1 MSYQSVTQQSN
12 SVIETPLLGKIL
24 TALFKMVLPQDI
36 NKLSLI
42 SLLIMLKK
50 IKIIQIKVEIIK
62 NHVSVTSH
70 AI

>member
-50 IKIIQIKVEIIK
+50 IKIIQIKTEIIK

>member
-24 TALFKMVLPQDI
+24 TALFKMVLPQDT

>member
-50 IKIIQIKVEIIK
+50 IKIIQIKIEIIK

>member
-50 IKIIQIKVEIIK
+50 IKITQIKIEIIK

>member
-36 NKLSLI
+36 TKLSLI

-50 IKIIQIKVEIIK
+50 IKIIQIKIEIIK

>member
-36 NKLSLI
+36 NNLSLI

-50 IKIIQIKVEIIK
+50 IKIIQIKIEIIK

>member
-42 SLLIMLKK
+42 SLLIMLRK
-50 IKIIQIKVEIIK
+50 IKIIQIKIEIIK

>member
-12 SVIETPLLGKIL
+12 SVIETPLMGKIL

>member
-36 NKLSLI
+36 NNLSLI

>member
-12 SVIETPLLGKIL
+12 SVIETPLMGKIL

-50 IKIIQIKVEIIK
+50 IKIIQIKIEIIK

>member
-12 SVIETPLLGKIL
+12 SVIETPLMGKIL
-24 TALFKMVLPQDI
+24 TALFKMVSPQDI

-50 IKIIQIKVEIIK
+50 IKIIQIKIEIIK

>member
-50 IKIIQIKVEIIK
+50 IKIIQIKIEIIK
-62 NHVSVTSH
+62 NHVSVTNH